1 MFCYQSDF
9 PAHSFLVIY
18 STQNPKDTCQS
29 SQQSGEPRNYN
40 FSKNK
45 IFSNIN
51 LHPHLMHMT
60 SAVAKT
66 KQQSHQMAL
75 KIETSPRKIFFN
87 REVSTL
93 GSDKKHPLLVDQ
105 IKCQN
110 TGKEVW
116 STLREMFDSPK
127 PPLQQEKLKSTY
139 KKYQTLSTPEKTTSK
154 KRTSP
159 PA

>member
-1 MFCYQSDF
+1 MKFFLKTKNRFTNLERCVGHSVRKIHVKKIWNKVAIRLEREEKMKRLKLFFAKVYF

-29 SQQSGEPRNYN
+29 SQQSGEPRNYD

-75 KIETSPRKIFFN
+75 KIETSPRKIFFK

-93 GSDKKHPLLVDQ
+93 GSDK
-105 IKCQN
+105 
-110 TGKEVW
+110 E
-116 STLREMFDSPK
+116 
-127 PPLQQEKLKSTY
+127 
-139 KKYQTLSTPEKTTSK
+139 TPTSS
-154 KRTSP
+154 RPNQVSE
-159 PA
+159 